1 MKETIG
7 NVLELKDVT
16 KEYPVGENRV
26 LALKGVSIEFR
37 ANEFVAILGPSGCG
51 KTTLLNIIGGLDGYT
66 SGDLVVN
73 GRSTKDFHD
82 ADWDIYRNHSVGFV
96 FQSYNLIM
104 HQNVLSNV
112 ELALKISGVSK
123 ADRRSRAIAAL
134 EQVGLGDQ
142 LYKKPNMMSGGQ
154 MQRVAIARA
163 LVNDPDIILA
173 DEPTGALDSVT
184 SIQIMDILEEVAAD
198 RLVVMVT
205 HNPELAERYATRTVR
220 LKDGLVLS
228 DSHPVVDADRNREA
242 QGPVCQNRAKLG
254 FGTALGLSANNLRTK
269 KGRTLL
275 TAFAGAIGIIGIA
288 LILALSN
295 GVQNYIDG
303 IESDTMGSYPI
314 KLEKETVDMGS
325 ALQQSTG
332 GNDTTGLFGSD
343 SQEASADSLT
353 GITSDNVVA
362 KDVSRSKSTV
372 VKNDLGAFKSY
383 LDENGSQ
390 IADSVSAIEYSY
402 DAVPQVFRTN
412 SSSDGT
418 DSILQVSP
426 STLKE
431 DESTGKV
438 EISSSSS
445 SDSSSAAAVGSSV
458 GSGSISGSVSST
470 WEQLPSSTEQQQRQ
484 YSLAAGEWP
493 DSSNEAALVVDA
505 DGQVSDYTLYTL
517 GLMDTD
523 HLNAVIDAVENGQDY
538 DDPQQSFS
546 FDDVIGRT
554 FKVFAQ
560 SDLYEENADEAG
572 TWVDKGD
579 DQDYLSRI
587 YGSGTDVKITAV
599 LVSTDDADVSSGVV
613 YTDDLTK
620 YLMDKSASSAVVQQQ
635 LADPDTNVLTGKAFD
650 DSADS
655 DSTNTVETT
664 STSSKS
670 QTSQASYDTA
680 DESDGSSATD
690 GGRSLPASSSSG
702 STARTAV
709 YTPSASTASLLY
721 TAADSD
727 ADAQQPSASYKAV
740 FKNYDGSI
748 LSTSSPAYVLGDA
761 VSNAPTQTPAR
772 SSDAMYSYTFIGW
785 KSSITN
791 GVYTSAEDIPEISG
805 NVVYTAYYYAAPL
818 STSGAAGGSSA
829 SGGSASAAIGGSASP
844 SGGSPDGSYQYA
856 GNPSASSTGIEG
868 ADASSFYGSAASG
881 GASAFSGSATTA
893 LSQDQISVL
902 LAQMSNETPST
913 YANVLKA
920 LGYATEDDPSS
931 IALYPSDFDG
941 KSAVEDF
948 IAGYNDQVSDES
960 DHVTY
965 TDMIATMV
973 SSIKSIVN
981 TISYIL
987 IAFVAISLIV
997 SSIMIAIITY
1007 ISVLERTKEIGVL
1020 RALGA
1025 SKGDISKIFNA
1036 ETVIE
1041 GLCSGLIGVGVTL
1054 ALCVP
1059 IDAIVSRLYNVEGIA
1074 VLPAQ
1079 YGVLLIAVSVVLTML
1094 AGFVPSRI
1102 AAGKD
1107 PVAALRS
1114 E

>member
-1 MKETIG
+1 MLG
-7 NVLELKDVT
+7 LKDIT
-16 KEYPVGENRV
+16 KDYPVGEDRV
-26 LALKGVSIEFR
+26 FALKGISIEFR

-73 GRSTKDFHD
+73 GRSTKDFQD
-82 ADWDIYRNHSVGFV
+82 SDWDTYRNHSVGFV

-142 LYKKPNMMSGGQ
+142 LHKKPNMMSGGQ

-184 SIQIMDILEEVAAD
+184 SVQIMDILKEVAAD

-205 HNPELAERYATRTVR
+205 HNPELAEQYATRTVC

-228 DSHPVVDADRNREA
+228 DSRPVTDGDRKGERPA
-242 QGPVCQNRAKLG
+242 SDRRNRAKLG
-254 FGTALGLSANNLRTK
+254 FATALGLSANNLRTK

-295 GVQNYIDG
+295 GVQDYIDG

-325 ALQQSTG
+325 ALRQASESGSTA
-332 GNDTTGLFGSD
+332 GLFGSD
-343 SQEASADSLT
+343 SGDSSADSLT
-353 GITSDNVVA
+353 GITSDNIVA
-362 KDVSRSKSTV
+362 QDLSRSKSTV
-372 VKNDLGAFKSY
+372 VKNNLGAFKTY

-390 IADSVSAIEYSY
+390 IAGSVSTIEYGY
-402 DAVPQVFRTN
+402 DAVPQVFRTSN
-412 SSSDGT
+412 SSDGSE
-418 DSILQVSP
+418 SIMQVSP
-426 STLKE
+426 STLQE

-445 SDSSSAAAVGSSV
+445 SSSSSLASAGSSI
-458 GSGSISGSVSST
+458 GSGSISGSISST
-470 WEQLPSSTEQQQRQ
+470 WEQLPSSTDQQQRQ
-484 YSLAAGEWP
+484 YSLVAGSWP
-493 DSSNEAALVVDA
+493 DAYNEAALVVDA
-505 DGQVSDYTLYTL
+505 DGKVSDYTLYTL

-546 FDDVIGRT
+546 FDDAIGRT

-579 DQDYLSRI
+579 DQEYLNGI
-587 YGSGTDVKITAV
+587 YDSGTDIKITAV
-599 LVSTDDADVSSGVV
+599 LVATDDADVSSGVV
-613 YTDDLTK
+613 YTDGLTK
-620 YLMDKSASSAVVQQQ
+620 YLMDRAASSAVVQQQ
-635 LADPDTNVLTGKAFD
+635 LADPSTNVLTGKAFD
-650 DSADS
+650 DSTGS
-655 DSTNTVETT
+655 DSTATVQTT
-664 STSSKS
+664 SVSSESQASQVSYDIGDGSGDSSTARGGQSSSVSSSSKS
-670 QTSQASYDTA
+670 TV
-680 DESDGSSATD
+680 
-690 GGRSLPASSSSG
+690 
-702 STARTAV
+702 RTAV
-709 YTPSASTASLLY
+709 YSPSASTASLLY
-721 TAADSD
+721 PAADSGT
-727 ADAQQPSASYKAV
+727 DAQPLPTSYKVV
-740 FKNYDGSI
+740 FKNYDGTV
-748 LSTSSPAYVLGDA
+748 LSASSPDYAAGDT
-761 VSNAPTQTPAR
+761 VSNAPTQTPTRAN
-772 SSDAMYSYTFIGW
+772 DALYSYAFIGW
-785 KSSITN
+785 KSSVTH
-791 GVYTSAEDIPEISG
+791 GVYASVDDMPKISD
-805 NVVYTAYYYAAPL
+805 NVVYTAYYYASPL
-818 STSGAAGGSSA
+818 STSIAAGGYS
-829 SGGSASAAIGGSASP
+829 SGGGDASAASSGLSSGSSP
-844 SGGSPDGSYQYA
+844 YSGSL
-856 GNPSASSTGIEG
+856 SASSTGAEGANASSFSG
-868 ADASSFYGSAASG
+868 ADASA

-893 LSQDQISVL
+893 LSQDQLSVL
-902 LAQMSNETPST
+902 LAQMSSETPST

-920 LGYATEDDPSS
+920 LGYATEDEPSS
-931 IALYPSDFDG
+931 IALYPTDFDG
-941 KSAVEDF
+941 KTAIEDF
-948 IAGYNDQVSDES
+948 IADYNDQVSDEADS
-960 DHVTY
+960 VTY

-1025 SKGDISKIFNA
+1025 SKGDVSKIFNA
-1036 ETVIE
+1036 ETIIE
-1041 GLCSGLIGVGVTL
+1041 GLCSGLIGVGVTFV
-1054 ALCVP
+1054 LCVP
-1059 IDAIVSRLYNVEGIA
+1059 INAIVSRLYNVDGIA

-1079 YGVLLIAVSVVLTML
+1079 YGFLLIAVSVVLTML

-1102 AAGKD
+1102 AARKD